1 MVINVVFVFIVINPD
16 VLVPGW
22 EAMEA
27 SPTKRPI
34 HHNMEAEA
42 EAGVNTLPK
51 NMPFICKPKLPKCLS
66 NANIFGFIK

>member
-34 HHNMEAEA
+34 HHNVEAEA
-42 EAGVNTLPK
+42 EAEAK
-51 NMPFICKPKLPKCLS
+51 
-66 NANIFGFIK
+66 